1 MSIHCVRLTFGIFAI
16 AGVAMAAGCGSSS
29 SPTTPTPP
37 TATGPTFSTQ
47 IQAQILTPA
56 CVPCH
61 TDDGR
66 TPSGGMNLKSGVA
79 YSSLVGVASTGKPG
93 AIRVIAGNPSGSYL
107 VQKLEGAADIV
118 GLRMPRNGPPYLT
131 DAQVALIRQWIQNG
145 APNN

>member
-1 MSIHCVRLTFGIFAI
+1 M
-16 AGVAMAAGCGSSS
+16 
-29 SPTTPTPP
+29 
-37 TATGPTFSTQ
+37 
-47 IQAQILTPA
+47 
-56 CVPCH
+56 
-61 TDDGR
+61 
-66 TPSGGMNLKSGVA
+66 KSGSA
-79 YSSLVGVASTGKPG
+79 YSNLVGVSSTAKPG

>member
-1 MSIHCVRLTFGIFAI
+1 MRMHLVGLAFRIVAFAGIVI
-16 AGVAMAAGCGSSS
+16 TAACGSST
-29 SPTTPTPP
+29 SPTTT
-37 TATGPTFSTQ
+37 TTTSGPTFSQQ
-47 IQAQILTPA
+47 IQAQILTPG
-56 CVPCH
+56 CVSCH
-61 TDDGR
+61 TDEGR
-66 TPSGGMNLKSGVA
+66 TPAGGLNLKSGAA

-118 GLRMPRNGPPYLT
+118 GLRMPRNGPPFLT

>member
-1 MSIHCVRLTFGIFAI
+1 MQRARALSSVAALTVLGL
-16 AGVAMAAGCGSSS
+16 AAGCSSNN
-29 SPTTPTPP
+29 SPATPTPVTP
-37 TATGPTFSTQ
+37 TVSFATQ

-56 CVPCH
+56 CTSCH
-61 TDDGR
+61 TDEGR
-66 TPSGGMNLKSGVA
+66 TPSGGMNLKAGSA
-79 YSSLVGVASTGKPG
+79 FANLVGVASTGKPG